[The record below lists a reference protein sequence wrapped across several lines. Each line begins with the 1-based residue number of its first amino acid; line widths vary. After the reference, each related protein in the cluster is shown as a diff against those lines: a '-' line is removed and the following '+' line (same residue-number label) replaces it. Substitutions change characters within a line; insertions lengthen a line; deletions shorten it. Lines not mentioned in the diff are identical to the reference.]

1 MTKAIN
7 TYNNLRKA
15 EARRGLYDAEA
26 VLGAMLHVGGG
37 DSSGDSNTEDVTLKA
52 IKKYKADLNYKTS
65 AWDKLDTE
73 TNLKVLTGL
82 LLDWLEHLK
91 VSHGQKGRAVRYAEV
106 ILVFDWETQERQ
118 CCLLT
123 HISRGERENRA
134 LFWAF

>member
-26 VLGAMLHVGGG
+26 VLAAMLHVAGG
-37 DSSGDSNTEDVTLKA
+37 DNSGESNNEDVTLKA

-91 VSHGQKGRAVRYAEV
+91 VIHSHKGRTQSGMLRSYPFLIVKHKKDSYAYS
-106 ILVFDWETQERQ
+106 
-118 CCLLT
+118 
-123 HISRGERENRA
+123 HIVA
-134 LFWAF
+134 

>member
-26 VLGAMLHVGGG
+26 VLLAMLHVGGG
-37 DSSGDSNTEDVTLKA
+37 DSSGDSNNEDVTLKA

-91 VSHGQKGRAVRYAEV
+91 VIHSHHKGRTQSGMLCVEV
-106 ILVFDWETQERQ
+106 IPLFDWETK
-118 CCLLT
+118 
-123 HISRGERENRA
+123 RETVLHA
-134 LFWAF
+134 